1 MKIVFSL
8 GGSVLVPDEIDDAFL
23 AKISEFLRA
32 LSEKH
37 KLYVVAGG
45 GKIARKYQQTAK
57 TQGAGDELL
66 DWLGIYATRLN
77 ALLLASAIGKKANR
91 QIPQTVDE
99 ALELSDSHEIIVMGG
114 TDPNHSTDA
123 VAAELSEKTGAD
135 LFINAS
141 NIDGVFNADPN
152 KNPDAKLIQRMSAND
167 LLALV
172 AKIPQSPGNYALI
185 DKMAVES
192 IIRSKVKTLI
202 LNGRD
207 LENIGN
213 AIMGGDFV
221 GTYVST
227 SL

>member
-1 MKIVFSL
+1 MI
-8 GGSVLVPDEIDDAFL
+8 VPDEIDDAFL
-23 AKISEFLRA
+23 GEISEFLRA

-37 KLYVVAGG
+37 KVYVVAGG
-45 GKIARKYQQTAK
+45 GKIARKYQKAAK

-77 ALLLASAIGKKANR
+77 ALLLASAIGRKANK
-91 QIPQTVDE
+91 QIPATVQE
-99 ALELSDSHEIIVMGG
+99 AIDLSPSNEIIVMGG
-114 TDPNHSTDA
+114 TDPNHSTDS
-123 VAAELSEKTGAD
+123 VAAELSEETGAD

-141 NIDGVFNADPN
+141 NINGVFDADPK
-152 KNPDAKLIQRMSAND
+152 KNPDAKLIECMSASD

-172 AKIPQSPGNYALI
+172 AEIPQSPGNYALI

-207 LENIGN
+207 LENIRT
-213 AIMGGDFV
+213 AIVGEDFV
-221 GTYVST
+221 GTTIY
-227 SL
+227 